1 MMRVSELPQ
10 AIYRAITGW
19 RVWVTL
25 LLLTAL
31 IVNEAVIGIKE
42 GQTLV
47 EALTRV
53 SYFKMALLLFVCG
66 VIAQASIGAVPFVIG
81 VTMTMIDFALR
92 RRREWKEEGIEQGIE
107 QGRTEGIAQGRTE
120 GIELGRTEGI
130 ELGRAEEKRRNIAA
144 IMENPGLTAE
154 AKLQAIAA
162 INSTEND

>member
-92 RRREWKEEGIEQGIE
+92 RRREWKEEGIEQG
-107 QGRTEGIAQGRTE
+107 RTEGIAQGRTE

-130 ELGRAEEKRRNIAA
+130 ELGRAEEKRRNISA

>member
-92 RRREWKEEGIEQGIE
+92 RRREWKEEGIEQG
-107 QGRTEGIAQGRTE
+107 RTEGIAQGRTE